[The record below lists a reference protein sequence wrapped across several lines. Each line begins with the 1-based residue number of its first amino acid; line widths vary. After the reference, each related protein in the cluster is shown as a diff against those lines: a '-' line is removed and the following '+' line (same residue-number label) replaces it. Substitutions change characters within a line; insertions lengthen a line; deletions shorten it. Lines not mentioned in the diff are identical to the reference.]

1 MKNKHTDYE
10 AFVKK
15 FEPLKTTDDCYTPTG
30 IFEVVEQQVR
40 ERYKNIEKLETIRP
54 FKPGGDYIKEDYKNK
69 VVIDNPPFS
78 ILSEIVNYYKKNNI
92 KYFLFAP
99 HNVIMNID
107 AQLVLTGII
116 ITYHNGAKV
125 NTSFLTNLSDCKI
138 EYAADLSREL
148 RNVER
153 ENQKKKKRT
162 KYKYPENFIH
172 CVSGYDIATYKNN
185 IKIYEDEVQFIRKI
199 NGSTIYGGGYALN
212 AKALKRIKETEKIEI
227 TEPIVELDYSEEQKE
242 QLKKRGIYN
251 DNN

>member
-1 MKNKHTDYE
+1 MKNKYTDYE
-10 AFVKK
+10 GFVEK
-15 FEPLKTTDDCYTPTG
+15 FKPLKTTDDCYTPQG
-30 IFEVVEQQVR
+30 VFEVVEQQVR

-78 ILSEIVNYYKKNNI
+78 ILSEIVKYYENNNI

-99 HNVIMNID
+99 HNTLMGLDVQI
-107 AQLVLTGII
+107 VLTGVS

-153 ENQKKKKRT
+153 KNQEKKKRK

-185 IKIYEDEVQFIRKI
+185 IKIYEDEVQLIRYL
-199 NGSTIYGGGYALN
+199 NGSKLYGSGYALN

-227 TEPIVELDYSEEQKE
+227 TEPIIELDYSEEQKE

-251 DNN
+251 GNN